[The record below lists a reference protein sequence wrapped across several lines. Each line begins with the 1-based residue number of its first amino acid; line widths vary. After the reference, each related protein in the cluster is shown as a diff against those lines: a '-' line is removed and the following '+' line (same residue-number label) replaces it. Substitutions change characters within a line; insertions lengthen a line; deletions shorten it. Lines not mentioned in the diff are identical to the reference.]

1 MGPKK
6 KGKGGSGSPTQGE
19 EAKSGEKISEV
30 WHKHILFFSFIF
42 FRVLRLTKSGLVFR
56 SRALRRNLT
65 GGMRNSGIL
74 SVMSF
79 GHTKLAL
86 STLSLRRF
94 EERNNELETQF
105 IQLREDKADVVAFL
119 KRTLQQRTDTIH
131 VSDINRIDKEV
142 KRHLESWQLV

>member
-30 WHKHILFFSFIF
+30 FFSKIIFSSLNF

-65 GGMRNSGIL
+65 GGMRNSGI
-74 SVMSF
+74 
-79 GHTKLAL
+79 
-86 STLSLRRF
+86 
-94 EERNNELETQF
+94 
-105 IQLREDKADVVAFL
+105 I
-119 KRTLQQRTDTIH
+119 
-131 VSDINRIDKEV
+131 
-142 KRHLESWQLV
+142 

>member
-56 SRALRRNLT
+56 SKALRRNLT

-74 SVMSF
+74 SVLSF
-79 GHTKLAL
+79 GSHYKYLFF
-86 STLSLRRF
+86 RRF

-131 VSDINRIDKEV
+131 VSRN
-142 KRHLESWQLV
+142 